1 MPFSRHDLDDG
12 FALSSRG
19 GDCQLFHLAPG
30 LVKVSYRGLAT
41 RDFADHVTHEL
52 EILLRQD
59 QRLEVFVDA
68 GALRSYHS
76 DFRKVWTA
84 WLVANKASLDGL
96 HIHFQSRVVEMGIN
110 LVNVVIGDF
119 IRAYPKREEF
129 ERQLERILAVK
140 RTA

>member
-19 GDCQLFHLAPG
+19 GDCQLFHVAPG

-41 RDFADHVTHEL
+41 RDFAEHVTREL
-52 EILLRQD
+52 ELILPRD
-59 QRLEVFVDA
+59 RRLEVFVDA

-76 DFRKVWTA
+76 DFRKEWTA
-84 WLVANKASLDGL
+84 WMLKHKAQLDGV
-96 HIHFQSRVVEMGIN
+96 HILFHSRVVEMGIN
-110 LVNVVIGDF
+110 IANVVLGDF
-119 IRAYPKREEF
+119 IKAYPKRADF
-129 ERQLERILAVK
+129 ERRFEQTLALK

>member
-41 RDFADHVTHEL
+41 RDFAEHVMQEL
-52 EILLRQD
+52 EILLRRD
-59 QRLEVFVDA
+59 SRLEVFIDA
-68 GALRSYHS
+68 GALRSYQS

-84 WLVANKASLDGL
+84 WLLQHKAELDGV
-96 HIHFQSRVVEMGIN
+96 HILFQSRVVEMGIN
-110 LVNVVIGDF
+110 IANVVLGDF
-119 IRAYPKREEF
+119 IRAYAKRPDF
-129 ERQLERILAVK
+129 ERRLEDTLALK

>member
-1 MPFSRHDLDDG
+1 MPYSRHDLDDG

-41 RDFADHVTHEL
+41 RDFAEHVTREL
-52 EILLRQD
+52 EILLRHD
-59 QRLEVFVDA
+59 ERLEVFVDA

-76 DFRKVWTA
+76 DFRKEWTS
-84 WLVANKASLDGL
+84 WLSEHKSSLDGL
-96 HIHFQSRVVEMGIN
+96 HIHFQSRIVEMGIN

-119 IRAYPKREEF
+119 IRPYPKREEF
-129 ERQLERILAVK
+129 ERQLERTLALK